1 MASLQRVNQG
11 TWPVH
16 AGSVPLLQCYGQ
28 SLEQKVFFAS
38 IASHITD
45 PAAQIIQ
52 KFQTISAPGSRDLAS
67 QRHKYVIAAHLGIFG
82 NFLGSSSLGYPPST
96 DGSVTD
102 IGRGECV
109 SDCYVPCNIPAAFPR
124 DDGRTIRSQ
133 ATVAESCW
141 FLHGLDLGANHW
153 PTNYVIDD
161 AMPSL
166 LASTRL
172 TS

>member
-28 SLEQKVFFAS
+28 SLEQKVFVAS
-38 IASHITD
+38 IASHIRD
-45 PAAQIIQ
+45 PAAQIVQ
-52 KFQTISAPGSRDLAS
+52 KFQTISAPGARDLAS
-67 QRHKYVIAAHLGIFG
+67 QRHKYVIAAHLGIFS

-96 DGSVTD
+96 DGSVND

-141 FLHGLDLGANHW
+141 FLHGILFFNISTDKYVHW
-153 PTNYVIDD
+153 QFV
-161 AMPSL
+161 
-166 LASTRL
+166 
-172 TS
+172 